1 MIKSKQLIFSTSR
14 RCPMVMTEDSQPRT
28 LKAQT
33 PCRVEHF
40 SFHLDQSTEQKKL
53 QKFLTN
59 PFKWTLLP
67 DQAQSPKK
75 TRYQD
80 IKFMARVILLI
91 LQQILYFSFSE
102 LTILTSSCCPV
113 KTTWTAVLV
122 PRRRRCSRRRRTNT
136 RRLFRRLSQ
145 RFTHISSG
153 SSLEVYLFFGILQ
166 HWTITSS
173 VKNSEICKKMAHGLY
188 TM

>member
-1 MIKSKQLIFSTSR
+1 
-14 RCPMVMTEDSQPRT
+14 
-28 LKAQT
+28 
-33 PCRVEHF
+33 
-40 SFHLDQSTEQKKL
+40 LDQSKEQKKL
-53 QKFLTN
+53 QKFLNN
-59 PFKWTLLP
+59 PFKWTLSP

-75 TRYQD
+75 TWYQD

-91 LQQILYFSFSE
+91 LQQIFNYSFSE

-113 KTTWTAVLV
+113 KTTWTAALV

-153 SSLEVYLFFGILQ
+153 SSLEVYLFFG
-166 HWTITSS
+166 WTNNI
-173 VKNSEICKKMAHGLY
+173 
-188 TM
+188 